1 MSVRLVRRLGMTAG
15 LLLLSGMV
23 MSPARAASITYNFT
37 GDVTSANPLLFSQF
51 HTSQHMSGSITVNPT
66 NTSTYNGLGIYNIQN
81 SHITIGTYTAT
92 MGISGEVDITY
103 TDKGDS
109 FRAGVDA
116 PMGNTVNSLA
126 PNSFEI
132 DLVESNRLTSVA
144 LPNPAPSVASFA
156 YTRFD
161 LNFGPEGSG
170 IYVDGKLTS
179 LTAVPLPPEITLF
192 GMGLVALLGLRAFS

>member
-1 MSVRLVRRLGMTAG
+1 
-15 LLLLSGMV
+15 
-23 MSPARAASITYNFT
+23 
-37 GDVTSANPLLFSQF
+37 
-51 HTSQHMSGSITVNPT
+51 
-66 NTSTYNGLGIYNIQN
+66 
-81 SHITIGTYTAT
+81 

-109 FRAGVDA
+109 FRAGVDV
-116 PMGNTVNSLA
+116 PMGNTVNFLA
-126 PNSFEI
+126 PHSFEI
-132 DLVESNRLTSVA
+132 DLVGSNRLTSVA

-170 IYVDGKLTS
+170 VDGKLTS

-192 GMGLVALLGLRAFS
+192 GMGLVALLGLRAFSQSSRSIIG